1 MMWWTTA
8 FLCLAVFSADVALQ
22 FAPEPVTARAV
33 AWRDD
38 ATLKASCNI
47 AFLTSHL
54 HTMTSSELG

>member
-1 MMWWTTA
+1 
-8 FLCLAVFSADVALQ
+8 LQ